1 MSEHEKY
8 QRIEPISGSDPKR
21 KIELTPPSESEE
33 GALSKVKFDK
43 AVELAD
49 PSKVELRQKELIAQE
64 ASSAQEAKKQS
75 LIDLARQ
82 STVPTKA
89 PPTIESIESTATS
102 IRKNIERPRALL
114 LAVGPNAPIDSIID
128 PTTGNKLSPQQ
139 VEGKLSASIEHVD
152 KTLIDVTK
160 DVSGVEVG
168 SLIPQDKPPLVR
180 FLKFLT
186 ESDKKLSETVKEVNL
201 MNQTPEK
208 LTPPKL
214 LSIQIRMNFIQ
225 QELEF
230 FAGVLNKALE
240 STKTIMNVQI

>member
-8 QRIEPISGSDPKR
+8 QRVEPISGSDPKR
-21 KIELTPPSESEE
+21 KVELTPPGESEE
-33 GALSKVKFDK
+33 EALSKIKFDK

-49 PSKVELRQKELIAQE
+49 PSKVELRRKEVAAAEI
-64 ASSAQEAKKQS
+64 SSAQEAKRES
-75 LIDLARQ
+75 LIDLARK
-82 STVPTKA
+82 TVEPPKV
-89 PPTIESIESTATS
+89 PPTAATIENQATS
-102 IRKNIERPRALL
+102 IRSYIERPRALL
-114 LAVGPNAPIDSIID
+114 LAVGPNAPLDPVID
-128 PTTGNKLSPQQ
+128 PTTGAKLTSQQ
-139 VEGKLSASIEHVD
+139 VEAKLSTTLEHVD
-152 KTLIDVTK
+152 KALIDVTK
-160 DVSGVEVG
+160 EVTGVEVG
-168 SLIPQDKPPLVR
+168 SLIPKDKPPLVR

-186 ESDKKLSETVKEVNL
+186 ESDKKLADTVKEVNL